1 LLYSRITKTSRV
13 ELIAMKDPVVLSL
26 TCRYCQHYQPEGR
39 RGGHCHR
46 LEAMV
51 DGQWQACSLAIPAFA
66 MAPEQLQPLLETAE
80 ITTVSQPLSYVDYP
94 SSYTPTTLAFRLQT
108 SNLE

>member
-1 LLYSRITKTSRV
+1 
-13 ELIAMKDPVVLSL
+13 MKDPVVLSL

-39 RGGHCHR
+39 RGGYCHR

-66 MAPEQLQPLLETAE
+66 TAPEQLQPILEVLEVAE
-80 ITTVSQPLSYVDYP
+80 ITAVSQPLNYVDYP
-94 SSYTPTTLAFRLQT
+94 PSYTPATLAFRLQT
-108 SNLE
+108 STVE

>member
-1 LLYSRITKTSRV
+1 
-13 ELIAMKDPVVLSL
+13 MKDPVVLSL

-80 ITTVSQPLSYVDYP
+80 ITMVSQPLSYVDYP